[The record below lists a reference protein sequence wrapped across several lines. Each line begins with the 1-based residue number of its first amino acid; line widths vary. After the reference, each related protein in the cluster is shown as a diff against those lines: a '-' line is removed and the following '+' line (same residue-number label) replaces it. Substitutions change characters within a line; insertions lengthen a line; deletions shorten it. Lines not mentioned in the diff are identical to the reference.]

1 MRPFRLCIPEESHAA
16 PTAGLPVS
24 STGVL
29 RGKVQAGFGGSQRT
43 GGGGQVDPRSSP
55 TRRSTVAAP
64 ALPLTFRVEF
74 ASTSFEDQ
82 SAEARSRGLTSLSE
96 ATGPAFGPHNRMASC
111 SLTPDS
117 SKLKCH
123 FVLLE
128 KGTLCDCT
136 CSSLA
141 APLCRS
147 PRGNKQISIT
157 GAGLFKERPDS
168 LAPGLAAVCLSG

>member
-1 MRPFRLCIPEESHAA
+1 MRPFRLCILEESHAA

-24 STGVL
+24 SPGVL
-29 RGKVQAGFGGSQRT
+29 RGEDPGRLWWLRT
-43 GGGGQVDPRSSP
+43 GGGWQVDPRSSP
-55 TRRSTVAAP
+55 TQVYVVTP
-64 ALPLTFRVEF
+64 ALLLTFRVEF

-82 SAEARSRGLTSLSE
+82 SAKARSRGLTSLSE
-96 ATGPAFGPHNRMASC
+96 ATGPAFGPHNRMVSC
-111 SLTPDS
+111 SLMPDS
-117 SKLKCH
+117 CKLKHH
-123 FVLLE
+123 FALLE
-128 KGTLCDCT
+128 KGALCDCT

-147 PRGNKQISIT
+147 LGNKQIRSIT